1 MSKTIRVRD
10 EDAERIETIS
20 QKTGLNKPESAHFL
34 FCIGYRSLEPHGED
48 QQCLDCLEQSIDTA
62 TERYIEA
69 MYSGLDREDIAQPM
83 LNQTTFDSAEPLLV
97 ASIQGP
103 YSADDLRPETETS
116 DDTETEA

>member
-34 FCIGYRSLEPHGED
+34 FCIGYRSLEHD
-48 QQCLDCLEQSIDTA
+48 NQCLDCLERSIDTA
-62 TERYIEA
+62 IERYIEA
-69 MYSGLDREDIAQPM
+69 MYSDLDREDIAQPM
-83 LNQTTFDSAEPLLV
+83 LSQTTFDSAEPLLV